1 MLYYIVIALLAVVMI
16 YFLSWRPNWVDSIY
30 KQKPLWFAHRGALL
44 QHPENTLSSYK
55 YAIAAGIPAIEM
67 DVLST
72 KDGVVVC
79 SHNFDLERKT
89 DGFGYIHHMDFHD
102 LHLRNTASNSNNT
115 HERIYTLEEV
125 FNALDNEILINVEI
139 KTHRW
144 FDIKTA
150 YNTVKIINKTRKINR
165 TIISSFNPLT
175 LWAVKKFNKKI
186 PTGWIFQN
194 RELLPLIFI
203 ARPDF
208 IHPRVDIITKDLL
221 SYAKRKRVR
230 INAWTINTKP
240 AIVWLIDNGIDGI
253 ITDRLEFYKS

>member
-89 DGFGYIHHMDFHD
+89 DGFGYIHHMDFKN
-102 LHLRNTASNSNNT
+102 LQLQKTESNRKNK
-115 HERIYTLEEV
+115 HKLIYTLEEV
-125 FNALDNEILINVEI
+125 FNALDDKILINVEI
-139 KTHRW
+139 KTHGW
-144 FDIKTA
+144 LDIKTA
-150 YNTVKIINKTRKINR
+150 YNAVRIINKTRKTNR
-165 TIISSFNPLT
+165 TIISCFNPLT
-175 LWAVKKFNKKI
+175 LWAVKRFNKKI

-203 ARPDF
+203 ARTPGF
-208 IHPRVDIITKDLL
+208 YTSQGGHYHKRSPSLCEKERV
-221 SYAKRKRVR
+221 AHKRLDNQHKACHRLAVR
-230 INAWTINTKP
+230 QRGRWNYN
-240 AIVWLIDNGIDGI
+240 
-253 ITDRLEFYKS
+253 R

>member
-1 MLYYIVIALLAVVMI
+1 MLYYIVIALLAVAMT
-16 YFLSWRPNWVDSIY
+16 YFLSWRPDRVNSIY
-30 KQKPLWFAHRGALL
+30 HQKPLWFAHRGALL
-44 QHPENTLSSYK
+44 KHPENTLSSYNH
-55 YAIAAGIPAIEM
+55 AIAAGIPAIEM

-89 DGFGYIHHMDFHD
+89 DGFGYIHHMDFKN
-102 LHLRNTASNSNNT
+102 LQLQKTESNRKNK

-125 FNALDNEILINVEI
+125 FNALDDKILINVEI
-139 KTHRW
+139 KTHGW
-144 FDIKTA
+144 LDIKTA
-150 YNTVKIINKTRKINR
+150 YNAVKIINKTRKTNT
-165 TIISSFNPLT
+165 TIISCFNPLT

-208 IHPRVDIITKDLL
+208 IHPRGDIITKDLL
-221 SYAKRKRVR
+221 VYAKRNGLR

-240 AIVWLIDNGIDGI
+240 AIDWLLDNGIDGI

>member
-1 MLYYIVIALLAVVMI
+1 MLYYIVIALLAVAMT
-16 YFLSWRPNWVDSIY
+16 YFLSWRPDRVNSIY
-30 KQKPLWFAHRGALL
+30 HQKPLWFAHRGALL
-44 QHPENTLSSYK
+44 KHPENTLSSYNH
-55 YAIAAGIPAIEM
+55 AIAAGIPALEM

-72 KDGVVVC
+72 KDGIVVC

-89 DGFGYIHHMDFHD
+89 ESFGYIHHRDFKN
-102 LHLRNTASNSNNT
+102 LQLRNTESNRKNK

-125 FNALDNEILINVEI
+125 FNALDDKILINVEI
-139 KTHRW
+139 KTHGW
-144 FDIKTA
+144 LDIKTA
-150 YNTVKIINKTRKINR
+150 YNAVKIINKTRKTNT
-165 TIISSFNPLT
+165 TIISCFNPLT

-208 IHPRVDIITKDLL
+208 IHPRGDIITKDLL
-221 SYAKRKRVR
+221 VYAKKKGLR

-240 AIVWLIDNGIDGI
+240 AIDWLLDNGVDGI
-253 ITDRLEFYKS
+253 ITDRLEFYQS